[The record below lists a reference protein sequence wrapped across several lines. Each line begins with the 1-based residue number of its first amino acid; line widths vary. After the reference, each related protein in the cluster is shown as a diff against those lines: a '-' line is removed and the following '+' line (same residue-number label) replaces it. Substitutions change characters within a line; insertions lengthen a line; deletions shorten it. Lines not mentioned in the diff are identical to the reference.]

1 MAFNAKG
8 TFWTTGSGSVTPGTG
23 VAAQAAHTTYAATA
37 PLFVINNTA
46 ATVAPGSTPNA
57 SIWPAYLRLI
67 LTTVP
72 ASTLSLNCVIRHD
85 TGSLLPTNSNQYT
98 TPTPV
103 NGDSRDS
110 SSASVCRFYHYLNA
124 QAMVTPAESGAA
136 KTVYRSRINTGLGI
150 AGDEYIFLFNQ
161 QNVAWQQ
168 KSGASAV
175 RATDPAR
182 LTGHGTGFCIAP
194 GTWAKIHLYWTT
206 EGSASGFETE
216 FGWYELA

>member
-1 MAFNAKG
+1 MAFNTKG
-8 TFWTTGSGSVTPGTG
+8 TFWTTGSGSVTPGTT
-23 VAAQAAHTTYAATA
+23 VAEQAAHTSYAATA

-46 ATVAPGSTPNA
+46 ATVAPGQTANA
-57 SIWPAYLRLI
+57 SIWPCYLRLI
-67 LTTVP
+67 LQGAP
-72 ASTLSLNCVIRHD
+72 AATLSLNLTIRHD
-85 TGSLLPTNSNQYT
+85 TASLLPTNANQYT

-110 SSASVCRFYHYLNA
+110 TSASVCRFYHYLAA
-124 QAMVTPAESGAA
+124 QAMVAPAESGAA

-150 AGDEYIFLFNQ
+150 LGDEYIFLFNQ
-161 QNVAWQQ
+161 QNVAWPQ

-175 RATDPAR
+175 RATDVAR

-194 GTWAKIHLYWTT
+194 STWAKIHLYWTT
-206 EGSASGFETE
+206 SGSAATFETE